1 MERLSR
7 HVCNFLHCYIEIYSN
22 YVLIVWVEPSFQDLL
37 TLTCIS
43 HTVHSNC
50 KFNCSCVITT
60 MVWHP
65 MLSLPVL
72 TNRLKINI
80 FHFWTMTCRSCI
92 LERISGQW
100 IHARQWPQ
108 VGILTANK
116 KPCFQASSIISE
128 WWEDSSLFFFF
139 FFKNLHES
147 WWFLMRGK
155 IRLSCL
161 GL

>member
-7 HVCNFLHCYIEIYSN
+7 HVCNFLHCYIEIYPN
-22 YVLIVWVEPSFQDLL
+22 YVLIVWVKPSSQDLL
-37 TLTCIS
+37 TLTCIP
-43 HTVHSNC
+43 HTVYSNC
-50 KFNCSCVITT
+50 KFNCSCIITT

-65 MLSLPVL
+65 MLSPLFCQIDS
-72 TNRLKINI
+72 KIDI

-92 LERISGQW
+92 LERVSGQW

-108 VGILTANK
+108 VGTLTANK
-116 KPCFQASSIISE
+116 KPCFQTPSIISE
-128 WWEDSSLFFFF
+128 WWEDSSLIFSFFFWI
-139 FFKNLHES
+139 LHES

-155 IRLSCL
+155 ISLSRL